1 MSKRVYKLAEVCKLL
16 ELQPYVLRFWETEF
30 PPLQDGD
37 SKASTRGYS
46 AEDLD
51 LLRRIKRLLYE
62 EGYTIAGAKKKLESE
77 PRSGGTPLFDEE
89 LAPPEEVPEARSGET
104 MAAPQSPLDTATGE
118 RIENLQRGL
127 AEAVAEAREILALLA
142 AKRR

>member
-37 SKASTRGYS
+37 SKASSRGYTT
-46 AEDLD
+46 EDVD

-62 EGYTIAGAKKKLESE
+62 EGYTIAGAKKKLEAE
-77 PRSGGTPLFDEE
+77 PRSGSSPLFDEPE
-89 LAPPEEVPEARSGET
+89 SAPVVEDAAGEESS
-104 MAAPQSPLDTATGE
+104 APKEPLDTALGE
-118 RIENLQRGL
+118 RIEHLRRGL
-127 AEAVAEAREILALLA
+127 AEALDEARAVLALLA

>member
-37 SKASTRGYS
+37 AKASVRGYS
-46 AEDLD
+46 QEDVD

-77 PRSGGTPLFDEE
+77 PRAAASPLFDE
-89 LAPPEEVPEARSGET
+89 PEATESGEEER
-104 MAAPQSPLDTATGE
+104 AEEPAEEADRQLDTAARE
-118 RIENLQRGL
+118 RIELLQRGL
-127 AEAVAEAREILALLA
+127 AEALEEARAVLALLNV
-142 AKRR
+142 KRR

>member
-1 MSKRVYKLAEVCKLL
+1 MSKKVYKLAEVCKLL
-16 ELQPYVLRFWETEF
+16 DLQPYVLRFWETEF

-37 SKASTRGYS
+37 SKASVRGYTK
-46 AEDLD
+46 EDVD

-77 PRSGGTPLFDEE
+77 PRSATSPLFDE
-89 LAPPEEVPEARSGET
+89 PEGSEGAVEARPAEATTASDH
-104 MAAPQSPLDTATGE
+104 PLDTATRE

-127 AEAVAEAREILALLA
+127 AEALEEARAVLALLSV
-142 AKRR
+142 KRR